1 MQRASDQLDFEKA
14 AQYRDWYQQLERM
27 LEKQERVAAPVLQ
40 HNAALIHPHE
50 ERVDVLFV
58 RFGQFVESVHI
69 ERPVSEAAVEALTD
83 PVARIFDPD
92 DGRPSELSRR
102 QVDEIRLLS
111 HWMYA
116 KRRSLRKV
124 SWETNVSP
132 EAFVRAIGR
141 EIASAEPASA

>member
-1 MQRASDQLDFEKA
+1 
-14 AQYRDWYQQLERM
+14 
-27 LEKQERVAAPVLQ
+27 
-40 HNAALIHPHE
+40 
-50 ERVDVLFV
+50 VDVLFV